1 MVTFDFFDYG
11 KNPIAAYCISHNKDI
26 KVYTLDDMMPYIE
39 KLPHSKKCLDLGV
52 KISIGNQLRLYL
64 STLEDDFLYIDADCF
79 LPESSIEEIKK
90 YKNCVYYNQKFDKI
104 ENGTFFHSNKDCRF
118 NSFYLEKF
126 NALAAEPSFRR
137 VNIFHTFPFEREAD
151 ATMSGDMKLIK
162 PDIRHFF
169 ISNFYKFKNYCSE
182 NDVIKYT
189 FNKVAPGMKGV
200 FWQLQDTMEDVYN
213 VSNNTGAIFFFNT
226 VNPHISQTELFN
238 LWKEQINYVYGKE
251 MQFELV

>member
-1 MVTFDFFDYG
+1 
-11 KNPIAAYCISHNKDI
+11 
-26 KVYTLDDMMPYIE
+26 
-39 KLPHSKKCLDLGV
+39 
-52 KISIGNQLRLYL
+52 
-64 STLEDDFLYIDADCF
+64 
-79 LPESSIEEIKK
+79 
-90 YKNCVYYNQKFDKI
+90 
-104 ENGTFFHSNKDCRF
+104 
-118 NSFYLEKF
+118 
-126 NALAAEPSFRR
+126 
-137 VNIFHTFPFEREAD
+137 
-151 ATMSGDMKLIK
+151 MKLIK